1 MSRIYDAL
9 RKAEEEKQSLVEETS
24 STAAAAAPV
33 PVVQTPVERALPTS
47 ASVRPSIGTVSS
59 ASWNPNLKKLPAL
72 VGFDSGAEEFRR
84 LRSRLY
90 QFRDSQPIKSLL
102 VTSGLPGEGKSFI
115 ASNLAISLARHQDCR
130 VLLIDGDLR
139 KPSLHSVLGAPS
151 TPGLSDYLGGKATV
165 SEIVQRG
172 NISNLS
178 FIPAGTPV
186 ENAAE
191 LAGNYYIE
199 ELVRGLSNE
208 FDWIVTDSSP
218 VIPVSDAVNLA
229 RACDGVLL
237 VARAAKTPFDIAQK
251 AQKEFKNTRVIGFVL
266 NAVPNIKSNSGYGR
280 YYDGKYGYLLSS
292 NAKAQAAGAE

>member
-9 RKAEEEKQSLVEETS
+9 RKAEEEKQNLGEATS
-24 STAAAAAPV
+24 SPATVATPSAPA
-33 PVVQTPVERALPTS
+33 PAIDALAEVRRSMITGAVS
-47 ASVRPSIGTVSS
+47 AIN
-59 ASWNPNLKKLPAL
+59 WNPNLKKLPAL
-72 VGFDSGAEEFRR
+72 VGFDAGAEEFRR

-139 KPSLHSVLGAPS
+139 KPSLHTVLGAPS
-151 TPGLSDYLGGKATV
+151 SPGLSDYLAGKTTAAQ
-165 SEIVQRG
+165 IVQRG

-199 ELVRGLSNE
+199 ELVRSLSNE

-218 VIPVSDAVNLA
+218 VVPVSDAVNLA

-237 VARAAKTPFDIAQK
+237 VARAAQTPFDIAQK

-266 NAVPNIKSNSGYGR
+266 NAVPNMKSSSGYG
-280 YYDGKYGYLLSS
+280 YYNKKYGYSLTASS
-292 NAKAQAAGAE
+292 SAKAQAAGAE